1 MIKVE
6 KIGLTTYRVNDTEIS
21 VSDGNIPEDAKE
33 FLLDDEI
40 NALSDF
46 IRAESERDIQS
57 TIK

>member
-21 VSDGNIPEDAKE
+21 VIDGNIPEDVKE

-57 TIK
+57 TVK